1 MEPSKRHKRKGLY
14 GTLLF
19 HALLLLCFI
28 FLGLN
33 YTIPPPAEEGI
44 SINFGYD
51 DFGADQVQPQEIV
64 EELKETTLSTEEVNN
79 TEVVETPTQTMED
92 APSLK
97 AGEKKTPENTK
108 EKVENIEEST
118 PEINSR
124 ALYPGK
130 KENTSNNEGVTDGEG
145 DQGREDGDPNAKAYS
160 GGGIGTNGIAFSL
173 GGRVVSEL
181 KKPIYKSQVQ
191 GTVVV
196 TIRVNRQGKVIN
208 ATPGAKGSNTTNSYL
223 YARAK
228 EAALQTIFDPNPS
241 APEIQIGTI
250 VYNFRLQ

>member
-19 HALLLLCFI
+19 HTLLLLCFI
-28 FLGLN
+28 FLGLS
-33 YTIPPPAEEGI
+33 YTTPPPAEEGI

-51 DFGADQVQPQEIV
+51 NFGAGQLQPQEIV
-64 EELKETTLSTEEVNN
+64 EEFKETAPSAEKVSN
-79 TEVVETPTQTMED
+79 TEVVEIPSQTMED
-92 APSLK
+92 APSHK
-97 AGEKKTPENTK
+97 TEEKKAENTK
-108 EKVENIEEST
+108 EKVEDIEEST
-118 PEINSR
+118 PKVNSR

-130 KENTSNNEGVTDGEG
+130 KENTSVNQGVTDEEG

-223 YARAK
+223 HARAK

>member
-28 FLGLN
+28 FLGLS

-51 DFGADQVQPQEIV
+51 DFGAGQVQPQEIV
-64 EELKETTLSTEEVNN
+64 EELKETTPLKEVSNI
-79 TEVVETPTQTMED
+79 EVVETPTQTMED
-92 APSLK
+92 TPSLK
-97 AGEKKTPENTK
+97 AEEKNNRKYK
-108 EKVENIEEST
+108 EKVEDIEESN

-145 DQGREDGDPNAKAYS
+145 DQGREYGDPNAKAYS

-173 GGRVVSEL
+173 GGRIVSEL
-181 KKPIYKSQVQ
+181 KTHLQEPSSRNRSSHYSSKQARKS
-191 GTVVV
+191 
-196 TIRVNRQGKVIN
+196 
-208 ATPGAKGSNTTNSYL
+208 Y
-223 YARAK
+223 
-228 EAALQTIFDPNPS
+228 
-241 APEIQIGTI
+241 
-250 VYNFRLQ
+250 